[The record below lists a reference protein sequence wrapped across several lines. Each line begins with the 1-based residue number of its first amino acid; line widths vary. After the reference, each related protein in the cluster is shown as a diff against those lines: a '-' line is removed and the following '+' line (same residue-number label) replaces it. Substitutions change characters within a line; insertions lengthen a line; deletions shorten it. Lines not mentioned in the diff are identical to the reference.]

1 MNENGS
7 VAGPRRPFSEV
18 GSSSRLSFPTVLLT
32 SLKFV
37 RLSKIERFGNNLD
50 VLVRAKRE
58 LAHQAEV
65 EGKEVGPDAGVAART
80 PGAVGIGMSVANV
93 VVACIEVERGE
104 RARGQDPGKREV
116 AE

>member
-37 RLSKIERFGNNLD
+37 RLSRLNASATTWMFLSEPNGNWRVRRRSRVKKLGPMP
-50 VLVRAKRE
+50 VLRPVPQGR
-58 LAHQAEV
+58 
-65 EGKEVGPDAGVAART
+65 
-80 PGAVGIGMSVANV
+80 
-93 VVACIEVERGE
+93 
-104 RARGQDPGKREV
+104 
-116 AE
+116 